1 MKSNLFIKYHCRDD
15 LIKAIY
21 YDNPR
26 KALKSHRASNAV
38 CAPLTP
44 FGPNFL
50 PLLQV
55 TSNSENLPLYAWGLF
70 PRIGKTCYAN
80 LSTRQVHSPLD
91 CTPRPIKGNK
101 FTLLKPI
108 LILIFLKFSQDKALA
123 IYHGSNLVTFISC
136 IVFPESPPATFASV
150 TYISQIGYLF

>member
-15 LIKAIY
+15 LIKVIY

-26 KALKSHRASNAV
+26 KALKSHSASDAV
-38 CAPLTP
+38 SAPPIP

-55 TSNSENLPLYAWGLF
+55 TSNSEHLPLYAWGLF
-70 PRIGKTCYAN
+70 PQIGETCSAN

-91 CTPRPIKGNK
+91 CTQQSIKGNK
-101 FTLLKPI
+101 FTFLKPI
-108 LILIFLKFSQDKALA
+108 LILIFLKISQDKALA
-123 IYHGSNLVTFISC
+123 IYHGSNLITFISC
-136 IVFPESPPATFASV
+136 IVFPESPPAPLATV
-150 TYISQIGYLF
+150 TYIS